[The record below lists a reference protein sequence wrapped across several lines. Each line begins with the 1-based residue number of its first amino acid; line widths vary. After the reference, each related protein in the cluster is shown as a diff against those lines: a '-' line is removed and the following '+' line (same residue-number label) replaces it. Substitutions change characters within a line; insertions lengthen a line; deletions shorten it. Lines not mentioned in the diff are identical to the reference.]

1 MAKISLIIFL
11 GICAVLVC
19 GCLDT
24 AAEQKSV
31 MIDGYTFT
39 ASLNDKWVN
48 SSGDVSKYKPAN
60 LEDIQFGIPD
70 GAYDWSGAEN
80 YNAFLYRSGEPSGSM
95 TKYGWANIFVLKPD
109 DDLSDSS
116 SIDISKHAA
125 YMIINPKDH
134 RNAVI
139 GGDLTEKE
147 IEYNGRQAYY
157 IEVEGELITLEN
169 YHTFINDN
177 SLGAVAFFLDDN
189 TVVLIDAF
197 TTNDFGMSAW
207 DVIDSITVS

>member
-48 SSGDVSKYKPAN
+48 SSGDVSKYKPDD
-60 LEDIQFGIPD
+60 LEDQFGIPD
-70 GAYDWSGAEN
+70 GAYDWTGFADYS
-80 YNAFLYRSGEPSGSM
+80 AFDYRSGEPSGSI
-95 TKYGWANIFVLKPD
+95 TKAGWAHIFVLKPD
-109 DDLSDSS
+109 EDLADSS
-116 SIDISKHAA
+116 SIDILKHAA

-157 IEVEGELITLEN
+157 IEVEGELITPED
-169 YHTFINDN
+169 YDHFINDN
-177 SLGAVAFFLDDN
+177 SLGAIAFFLDDD
-189 TVVLIDAF
+189 TVALIDVE

-207 DVIDSITVS
+207 DVINSITVN

>member
-39 ASLNDKWVN
+39 AALDDKWDN
-48 SSGDVSKYKPAN
+48 SSREVSKYKPAD
-60 LEDIQFGIPD
+60 LEDQFGIPD
-70 GAYDWSGAEN
+70 GAYDWTGFADYS
-80 YNAFLYRSGEPSGSM
+80 AFDYRSGEPSGSI
-95 TKYGWANIFVLKPD
+95 TKAGWAHIFVLKPD
-109 DDLSDSS
+109 EDLADSS
-116 SIDISKHAA
+116 SIDILKHAA

-157 IEVEGELITLEN
+157 IEVEGELITPED
-169 YHTFINDN
+169 YDHFINDN
-177 SLGAVAFFLDDN
+177 SLGAIAFFLDDN
-189 TVVLIDAF
+189 TVALIGVE

>member
-48 SSGDVSKYKPAN
+48 SSGDVSKYKPDD
-60 LEDIQFGIPD
+60 LEDQFGIPD
-70 GAYDWSGAEN
+70 GAYDWTGLADYGA
-80 YNAFLYRSGEPSGSM
+80 FDYRSGEPSGSM

-116 SIDISKHAA
+116 SIDILKHAA

-157 IEVEGELITLEN
+157 IEVEGELITPEN

-177 SLGAVAFFLDDN
+177 SLGAIAFFLDDN
-189 TVVLIDAF
+189 TVALIGVE

-207 DVIDSITVS
+207 DVINSITVN

>member
-39 ASLNDKWVN
+39 AALDDKWDN
-48 SSGDVSKYKPAN
+48 SSREVSKYKPAD
-60 LEDIQFGIPD
+60 LEDQFGIPD
-70 GAYDWSGAEN
+70 GAYDWTGFADYS
-80 YNAFLYRSGEPSGSM
+80 AFDYRSGEPSGSI
-95 TKYGWANIFVLKPD
+95 TKAGWAHIFVLKPD
-109 DDLSDSS
+109 DDLSYSS
-116 SIDISKHAA
+116 SIEMLRHAA

-157 IEVEGELITLEN
+157 IEVEGELITPED
-169 YHTFINDN
+169 YDHFINDN
-177 SLGAVAFFLDDN
+177 SLGAIAFFLDDN
-189 TVVLIDAF
+189 TVALIGVE

-207 DVIDSITVS
+207 DVINSITVN

>member
-11 GICAVLVC
+11 GICAVLTC

-48 SSGDVSKYKPAN
+48 SSGDVSKYKPAD
-60 LEDIQFGIPD
+60 LEDQFGIPD
-70 GAYDWSGAEN
+70 GAYDWTGFADYS
-80 YNAFLYRSGEPSGSM
+80 AFDYRSGEPSGSI
-95 TKYGWANIFVLKPD
+95 TKAGWAHIFVLKPD
-109 DDLSDSS
+109 EDLADSS
-116 SIDISKHAA
+116 SIDILKHAA
-125 YMIINPKDH
+125 YMIINPKNH

-157 IEVEGELITLEN
+157 IEVQGELITSED
-169 YHTFINDN
+169 YPAFINDN
-177 SLGAVAFFLDDN
+177 SLGAIAFFLDDN
-189 TVVLIDAF
+189 TVALIGVE

>member
-1 MAKISLIIFL
+1 MGNLWFEL
-11 GICAVLVC
+11 TG
-19 GCLDT
+19 
-24 AAEQKSV
+24 EYYKSV
-31 MIDGYTFT
+31 
-39 ASLNDKWVN
+39 K
-48 SSGDVSKYKPAN
+48 K
-60 LEDIQFGIPD
+60 LE
-70 GAYDWSGAEN
+70 S
-80 YNAFLYRSGEPSGSM
+80 
-95 TKYGWANIFVLKPD
+95 TVKPD

-189 TVVLIDAF
+189 TVALIDAF

>member
-39 ASLNDKWVN
+39 ASLNDKWDT
-48 SSGDVSKYKPAN
+48 SYGEVSKYNPAD
-60 LEDIQFGIPD
+60 LEDQFGIPD
-70 GAYDWSGAEN
+70 GAYDWTGFADYS
-80 YNAFLYRSGEPSGSM
+80 AFDYRSGEPSGSI
-95 TKYGWANIFVLKPD
+95 TKAGWAHIFVLKPD
-109 DDLSDSS
+109 EDLADSS
-116 SIDISKHAA
+116 SIDILKHAA

-157 IEVEGELITLEN
+157 IEVEGELITPEN

-189 TVVLIDAF
+189 TVALIGVE

>member
-48 SSGDVSKYKPAN
+48 SSGDVSKYKPAD
-60 LEDIQFGIPD
+60 LEDQFGIPD
-70 GAYDWSGAEN
+70 GAYDWTGFADYS
-80 YNAFLYRSGEPSGSM
+80 AFDYRSGEPSGSI
-95 TKYGWANIFVLKPD
+95 TKAGWAHIFVLKPD
-109 DDLSDSS
+109 EDLADSS
-116 SIDISKHAA
+116 SIDILKHAA

-157 IEVEGELITLEN
+157 IEVQGELITSED
-169 YHTFINDN
+169 YPAFINDN
-177 SLGAVAFFLDDN
+177 SLGAIAFFLDDGK
-189 TVVLIDAF
+189 VCVIDAF
-197 TTNDFGMSAW
+197 TTNNFGMSAW
-207 DVIDSITVS
+207 DIIDSITVTP

>member
-11 GICAVLVC
+11 GICAVLTC

-48 SSGDVSKYKPAN
+48 SSGDVSKYKPDD
-60 LEDIQFGIPD
+60 LEDQFGIPD
-70 GAYDWSGAEN
+70 GAYDWTGFADYS
-80 YNAFLYRSGEPSGSM
+80 AFDYRSGEPSGSI
-95 TKYGWANIFVLKPD
+95 TKAGWAHIFVLKPD
-109 DDLSDSS
+109 EDLADSS
-116 SIDISKHAA
+116 SIDILKHAA

-157 IEVEGELITLEN
+157 IEVEGELITPEN

-189 TVVLIDAF
+189 TVALIGVE

>member
-39 ASLNDKWVN
+39 AALDDKWDN
-48 SSGDVSKYKPAN
+48 SSREVSKYKPAD
-60 LEDIQFGIPD
+60 LEDQFGIPD
-70 GAYDWSGAEN
+70 GAYDWTGFADYS
-80 YNAFLYRSGEPSGSM
+80 AFDYRSGEPSGSI
-95 TKYGWANIFVLKPD
+95 TKAGWAHIFVLKPD
-109 DDLSDSS
+109 EDLADSS
-116 SIDISKHAA
+116 SIDILKHAA

-157 IEVEGELITLEN
+157 IEVEGELITPED
-169 YHTFINDN
+169 YDHFINDN
-177 SLGAVAFFLDDN
+177 SLGAIAFFLDDN
-189 TVVLIDAF
+189 TVALIGVE

-207 DVIDSITVS
+207 DVINSITVN

>member
-48 SSGDVSKYKPAN
+48 SSGDVSKYKPAD
-60 LEDIQFGIPD
+60 LEDQFGIPD
-70 GAYDWSGAEN
+70 GAYDWTGLADYGA
-80 YNAFLYRSGEPSGSM
+80 FDYRSGEPSGSM

-116 SIDISKHAA
+116 SIDILKHAT
-125 YMIINPKDH
+125 YLLINPKDH

-189 TVVLIDAF
+189 TVALIGVE

-207 DVIDSITVS
+207 DVINSITVN

>member
-39 ASLNDKWVN
+39 AALDDKWDN
-48 SSGDVSKYKPAN
+48 SSREVSKYKPAD
-60 LEDIQFGIPD
+60 LEDQFGIPD
-70 GAYDWSGAEN
+70 GAYDWTGFADYS
-80 YNAFLYRSGEPSGSM
+80 AFDYRSGEPSGSI
-95 TKYGWANIFVLKPD
+95 TKAGWAHIFVLKPD
-109 DDLSDSS
+109 DDLSYSS
-116 SIDISKHAA
+116 SIEMLRHAA

-157 IEVEGELITLEN
+157 IEVEGELITPEN

-177 SLGAVAFFLDDN
+177 SQGAIAFFLDDGK
-189 TVVLIDAF
+189 VCVIDAF
-197 TTNDFGMSAW
+197 TTNNYGMSAW
-207 DVIDSITVS
+207 DIIDSITVTS

>member
-48 SSGDVSKYKPAN
+48 SSGDVSKYKPAD
-60 LEDIQFGIPD
+60 LEDQFGIPD
-70 GAYDWSGAEN
+70 GAYDWTGLADYGA
-80 YNAFLYRSGEPSGSM
+80 FDYRSGEPSGSM

-116 SIDISKHAA
+116 SIDILKHAT
-125 YMIINPKDH
+125 YLLINPKDH

-147 IEYNGRQAYY
+147 IEYNGRQAYF
-157 IEVEGELITLEN
+157 IEVEGELITPEN

-177 SLGAVAFFLDDN
+177 SLGAIAFFLDDD
-189 TVVLIDAF
+189 TVALIDVE

-207 DVIDSITVS
+207 DVINSITVN

>member
-48 SSGDVSKYKPAN
+48 SSGDVSKYKPAD
-60 LEDIQFGIPD
+60 LEDQFGIPD
-70 GAYDWSGAEN
+70 GAYDWTGFADYS
-80 YNAFLYRSGEPSGSM
+80 AFDYRSGEPSGSI
-95 TKYGWANIFVLKPD
+95 TKAGWAHIFVLKPD
-109 DDLSDSS
+109 EDLADSS
-116 SIDISKHAA
+116 SIDILKHAA
-125 YMIINPKDH
+125 YMIISPKDH

-157 IEVEGELITLEN
+157 IEVEGELITPEN

-189 TVVLIDAF
+189 TVALIGVE

>member
-39 ASLNDKWVN
+39 AALDDKWDN
-48 SSGDVSKYKPAN
+48 SSREVSKYKPAD
-60 LEDIQFGIPD
+60 LEDQFGIPD
-70 GAYDWSGAEN
+70 GAYDWTGLADYGA
-80 YNAFLYRSGEPSGSM
+80 FDYRSGEPSGSM

-116 SIDISKHAA
+116 SIDILKHAA
-125 YMIINPKDH
+125 YMLINPKDH

-157 IEVEGELITLEN
+157 IEVEGELITPEN

-177 SLGAVAFFLDDN
+177 SQGAIAFFLDGGK
-189 TVVLIDAF
+189 VCVIDAF
-197 TTNDFGMSAW
+197 TTDNFGMSAW
-207 DVIDSITVS
+207 DIIDSITVTP

>member
-11 GICAVLVC
+11 GICAVLTC

-39 ASLNDKWVN
+39 AALDDKWDN
-48 SSGDVSKYKPAN
+48 SSREVSKYKPAD
-60 LEDIQFGIPD
+60 LEDQFGIPD
-70 GAYDWSGAEN
+70 GAYDWTGFADYS
-80 YNAFLYRSGEPSGSM
+80 AFDYRSGEPSGSI
-95 TKYGWANIFVLKPD
+95 TKAGWAHIFVLKPD
-109 DDLSDSS
+109 EDLADSS
-116 SIDISKHAA
+116 SIDILKHAA

-157 IEVEGELITLEN
+157 IEVEGELITPEN

-177 SLGAVAFFLDDN
+177 SQGAIAFFLDDN
-189 TVVLIDAF
+189 TVALIGVE

-207 DVIDSITVS
+207 DVINSITVN

>member
-48 SSGDVSKYKPAN
+48 SSGDVSKYKPAD
-60 LEDIQFGIPD
+60 LEDQFGIPD
-70 GAYDWSGAEN
+70 GAYDWTGFEDYGAFN
-80 YNAFLYRSGEPSGSM
+80 YRSGEPSGSI
-95 TKYGWANIFVLKPD
+95 TKAGWAHIFVLKPD
-109 DDLSDSS
+109 EDLADSS
-116 SIDISKHAA
+116 SIDILKHAA

-157 IEVEGELITLEN
+157 IEVEGELITPEN

-189 TVVLIDAF
+189 TVALIGVE

-207 DVIDSITVS
+207 DVINSITVN

>member
-39 ASLNDKWVN
+39 AALDDKWDN
-48 SSGDVSKYKPAN
+48 SSRDVSKYKPAD
-60 LEDIQFGIPD
+60 LEDQFGIPD
-70 GAYDWSGAEN
+70 GAYDWTGFADYS
-80 YNAFLYRSGEPSGSM
+80 AFDYRSGEPSGSI
-95 TKYGWANIFVLKPD
+95 TKAGWAHIFVLKPD
-109 DDLSDSS
+109 EDLADSS
-116 SIDISKHAA
+116 SIDILKHAA

-157 IEVEGELITLEN
+157 IEVEGELITPEN

-189 TVVLIDAF
+189 TVALIGVE

-207 DVIDSITVS
+207 DVINSITVN

>member
-48 SSGDVSKYKPAN
+48 SSGDVSKYKPAD
-60 LEDIQFGIPD
+60 LEDQFGIPD
-70 GAYDWSGAEN
+70 GAYNWTGFADYS
-80 YNAFLYRSGEPSGSM
+80 AFDYRSGEPSGSI
-95 TKYGWANIFVLKPD
+95 TKAGWAHIFVLKPD
-109 DDLSDSS
+109 EDLADSS
-116 SIDISKHAA
+116 SIDILKHAA

-157 IEVEGELITLEN
+157 IEVEGELITPED
-169 YHTFINDN
+169 YDHFINDN
-177 SLGAVAFFLDDN
+177 SLGAIAFFLDDN
-189 TVVLIDAF
+189 TVALIGVE

-207 DVIDSITVS
+207 DVINSITVN

>member
-48 SSGDVSKYKPAN
+48 SSGDVSKYKPDD
-60 LEDIQFGIPD
+60 LEDQFGIPD
-70 GAYDWSGAEN
+70 GAYDWTGFADYS
-80 YNAFLYRSGEPSGSM
+80 AFDYRSGEPSGSI
-95 TKYGWANIFVLKPD
+95 TKAGWAHIFVLKPD
-109 DDLSDSS
+109 EDLADSS
-116 SIDISKHAA
+116 SIDILKHAA

-139 GGDLTEKE
+139 GGDLKEKE
-147 IEYNGRQAYY
+147 IEYNGRQAYF
-157 IEVEGELITLEN
+157 IEVEGELITPEN

-177 SLGAVAFFLDDN
+177 SLGAIAFFLDDD
-189 TVVLIDAF
+189 TVALIDVE

-207 DVIDSITVS
+207 DVINSITVN

>member
-48 SSGDVSKYKPAN
+48 SSGDVSKYKPAD
-60 LEDIQFGIPD
+60 LEDQFGIPD
-70 GAYDWSGAEN
+70 GAYDWTGLADYGA
-80 YNAFLYRSGEPSGSM
+80 FDYRSGEPSGSM

-116 SIDISKHAA
+116 SIDILKHAT
-125 YMIINPKDH
+125 YLLINPKDH

-157 IEVEGELITLEN
+157 IEVEGELITPEN

-189 TVVLIDAF
+189 TVALIGVE

-207 DVIDSITVS
+207 DVINSITVN

>member
-19 GCLDT
+19 RCLDT
-24 AAEQKSV
+24 GPEHERV
-31 MIDGYTFT
+31 MIGGYTFT

-48 SSGDVSKYKPAN
+48 SSGDVSKYKPAD
-60 LEDIQFGIPD
+60 LEDQFGIPD
-70 GAYDWSGAEN
+70 GAYDWTGFADYS
-80 YNAFLYRSGEPSGSM
+80 AFDYRSGEPSGSI
-95 TKYGWANIFVLKPD
+95 TKAGWAHIFVLKPD
-109 DDLSDSS
+109 EDLADSS
-116 SIDISKHAA
+116 SIDILKHAA

-157 IEVEGELITLEN
+157 IEVEGELITPEN

-189 TVVLIDAF
+189 TVALIGVE

-207 DVIDSITVS
+207 DVINSITVN

>member
-11 GICAVLVC
+11 GICAVLTC

-39 ASLNDKWVN
+39 ASLNDKWDT
-48 SSGDVSKYKPAN
+48 SYGDVSKYKPAD
-60 LEDIQFGIPD
+60 LEDQFGIPD
-70 GAYDWSGAEN
+70 GAYDWTGFADYS
-80 YNAFLYRSGEPSGSM
+80 AFDYRSGEPSGSI
-95 TKYGWANIFVLKPD
+95 TKAGWAHIFVLKPD
-109 DDLSDSS
+109 EDLADSS
-116 SIDISKHAA
+116 SIDILKHAA

-157 IEVEGELITLEN
+157 IEVEGELITPEN

-189 TVVLIDAF
+189 TVALIDAF

>member
-1 MAKISLIIFL
+1 M
-11 GICAVLVC
+11 VC

-48 SSGDVSKYKPAN
+48 SSGDVSKYKPDD
-60 LEDIQFGIPD
+60 LEDQFGIPD
-70 GAYDWSGAEN
+70 GAYDWTGFADYS
-80 YNAFLYRSGEPSGSM
+80 AFDYRSGEPSGSI
-95 TKYGWANIFVLKPD
+95 TKAGWAHIFVLKPD
-109 DDLSDSS
+109 EDLADSS
-116 SIDISKHAA
+116 SIDILKHAA

-157 IEVEGELITLEN
+157 IEVEGELITPEN

-189 TVVLIDAF
+189 TVALIDAF

>member
-48 SSGDVSKYKPAN
+48 SSGDVSKYKPDD
-60 LEDIQFGIPD
+60 LEDQFGIPD
-70 GAYDWSGAEN
+70 GAYDWTGFADYS
-80 YNAFLYRSGEPSGSM
+80 AFDYRSGEPSGSI
-95 TKYGWANIFVLKPD
+95 TKAGWAHIFVLKPD
-109 DDLSDSS
+109 EDLADSS
-116 SIDISKHAA
+116 SIDILKHAA

-157 IEVEGELITLEN
+157 IEVEGELITPEN

-189 TVVLIDAF
+189 TVALIGVE

-207 DVIDSITVS
+207 DVINSITVN

>member
-1 MAKISLIIFL
+1 
-11 GICAVLVC
+11 
-19 GCLDT
+19 
-24 AAEQKSV
+24 
-31 MIDGYTFT
+31 
-39 ASLNDKWVN
+39 
-48 SSGDVSKYKPAN
+48 
-60 LEDIQFGIPD
+60 
-70 GAYDWSGAEN
+70 
-80 YNAFLYRSGEPSGSM
+80 
-95 TKYGWANIFVLKPD
+95 VLKPD

-116 SIDISKHAA
+116 SIDILKHAT
-125 YMIINPKDH
+125 YLLINPKDH

-157 IEVEGELITLEN
+157 IEVEGELITPEN

-189 TVVLIDAF
+189 TVALIGVE

>member
-39 ASLNDKWVN
+39 AALDDKWDN
-48 SSGDVSKYKPAN
+48 SSREVSKYKPAD
-60 LEDIQFGIPD
+60 LEDQFGIPD
-70 GAYDWSGAEN
+70 GAYDWTGFADYS
-80 YNAFLYRSGEPSGSM
+80 AFDYRSGEPSGSI
-95 TKYGWANIFVLKPD
+95 TKAGWAHIFVLKPD
-109 DDLSDSS
+109 EDLADSS
-116 SIDISKHAA
+116 SIDILKHAA

-157 IEVEGELITLEN
+157 IEVEGELITPEN

-189 TVVLIDAF
+189 TVALIGVE

>member
-39 ASLNDKWVN
+39 AALDDKWDN
-48 SSGDVSKYKPAN
+48 SSREVSKYKPAD
-60 LEDIQFGIPD
+60 LEDQFGIPD
-70 GAYDWSGAEN
+70 GAYDWTGLADYGA
-80 YNAFLYRSGEPSGSM
+80 FDYRSGEPSGSM

-116 SIDISKHAA
+116 SIDILKHAT
-125 YMIINPKDH
+125 YLLINPKDH

-157 IEVEGELITLEN
+157 IEVEGELITPEN

-177 SLGAVAFFLDDN
+177 SLGAIAFFLDDN
-189 TVVLIDAF
+189 TVALIGVE

>member
-39 ASLNDKWVN
+39 AALDDKWDN
-48 SSGDVSKYKPAN
+48 SSREVSKYKPAD
-60 LEDIQFGIPD
+60 LEDQFGIPD
-70 GAYDWSGAEN
+70 GAYDWTGLADYGA
-80 YNAFLYRSGEPSGSM
+80 FDYRSGEPSGSM

-116 SIDISKHAA
+116 SIDILKHAT
-125 YMIINPKDH
+125 YLLINPKDH

-157 IEVEGELITLEN
+157 IEVEGELITPEN

-189 TVVLIDAF
+189 TVALIGVE

>member
-39 ASLNDKWVN
+39 AALDDKWDN
-48 SSGDVSKYKPAN
+48 SSREVSKYKPAD
-60 LEDIQFGIPD
+60 LEDQFGIPD
-70 GAYDWSGAEN
+70 GAYDWTGFADYS
-80 YNAFLYRSGEPSGSM
+80 AFDYRSGEPSGSI
-95 TKYGWANIFVLKPD
+95 TKAGWAHIFVLKPD
-109 DDLSDSS
+109 EDLADSS
-116 SIDISKHAA
+116 SIDILKHAA

-157 IEVEGELITLEN
+157 IEVDGELITPEN

-177 SLGAVAFFLDDN
+177 SLGAIAFFLDDN
-189 TVVLIDAF
+189 TVALIGVE

>member
-48 SSGDVSKYKPAN
+48 SSGDVSKYKPAD
-60 LEDIQFGIPD
+60 LEDQFGIPD
-70 GAYDWSGAEN
+70 GAYDWTGFADYS
-80 YNAFLYRSGEPSGSM
+80 AFDYRSGEPSGSI
-95 TKYGWANIFVLKPD
+95 TKAGWAHIFVLKPD
-109 DDLSDSS
+109 EDLADSS
-116 SIDISKHAA
+116 SIDILKHAA

-157 IEVEGELITLEN
+157 IEVEGELITPEN

-189 TVVLIDAF
+189 TVALIDAF

>member
-48 SSGDVSKYKPAN
+48 SSGDVSKYKPAD
-60 LEDIQFGIPD
+60 LEDQFGIPD
-70 GAYDWSGAEN
+70 GAYDWTGFADYS
-80 YNAFLYRSGEPSGSM
+80 AFDYRSGEPSGSI
-95 TKYGWANIFVLKPD
+95 TKAGWAHIFVLKPD
-109 DDLSDSS
+109 EDLADSS
-116 SIDISKHAA
+116 SIDILKHAA

-189 TVVLIDAF
+189 TVALIGVE

>member
-39 ASLNDKWVN
+39 AALDDKWDN
-48 SSGDVSKYKPAN
+48 SSREVSKYKPAD
-60 LEDIQFGIPD
+60 LEDQFGIPD

-80 YNAFLYRSGEPSGSM
+80 YNAFRYRSGEPSGSI
-95 TKYGWANIFVLKPD
+95 TKYGWAHIFVLKPD
-109 DDLSDSS
+109 DDLSYSS
-116 SIDISKHAA
+116 SIEMLRHAA

-157 IEVEGELITLEN
+157 IEVEGELITPEN

-177 SLGAVAFFLDDN
+177 SLGAIAFFLDDN
-189 TVVLIDAF
+189 TVALIGVE

>member
-48 SSGDVSKYKPAN
+48 SSGDVSKYKPAD
-60 LEDIQFGIPD
+60 LEDQFGIPD
-70 GAYDWSGAEN
+70 GAYDWTGLADYGA
-80 YNAFLYRSGEPSGSM
+80 FDYRSGEPSGSM

-116 SIDISKHAA
+116 SIDILKHAT
-125 YMIINPKDH
+125 YLLINPKDH

-157 IEVEGELITLEN
+157 IEVEGELITPEN

-177 SLGAVAFFLDDN
+177 SLGAIAFFLDDN
-189 TVVLIDAF
+189 TVALIGVE

-207 DVIDSITVS
+207 DVINSITVN

>member
-39 ASLNDKWVN
+39 AALDDKWDN
-48 SSGDVSKYKPAN
+48 SSREVSKYKPAD
-60 LEDIQFGIPD
+60 LEDQFGIPD
-70 GAYDWSGAEN
+70 GAYDWTGFADYS
-80 YNAFLYRSGEPSGSM
+80 AFDYRSGEPSGSI
-95 TKYGWANIFVLKPD
+95 TKAGWAHIFVLKPD
-109 DDLSDSS
+109 EDLADSS
-116 SIDISKHAA
+116 SIDILKHAA

-157 IEVEGELITLEN
+157 IEVEGELITPEN

-177 SLGAVAFFLDDN
+177 SLGAIAFFLDDN
-189 TVVLIDAF
+189 TVALIGVE

>member
-39 ASLNDKWVN
+39 AALDDKWDN
-48 SSGDVSKYKPAN
+48 SSREVSKYKPAD
-60 LEDIQFGIPD
+60 LEDQFGIPD
-70 GAYDWSGAEN
+70 GAYDWTGFADYS
-80 YNAFLYRSGEPSGSM
+80 AFDYRSGEPSGSI
-95 TKYGWANIFVLKPD
+95 TKAGWAHIFVLKPD
-109 DDLSDSS
+109 EDLADSS
-116 SIDISKHAA
+116 SIDILKHAA

-157 IEVEGELITLEN
+157 IEVEGELITPEN

-177 SLGAVAFFLDDN
+177 SLGAIAFFLDDD
-189 TVVLIDAF
+189 TVALIDVE

-207 DVIDSITVS
+207 DVINSITVN

>member
-39 ASLNDKWVN
+39 AALDDKWDN
-48 SSGDVSKYKPAN
+48 SSREVSKYKPAD
-60 LEDIQFGIPD
+60 LEDQFGIPD
-70 GAYDWSGAEN
+70 GAYDWTGFEDYGAFN
-80 YNAFLYRSGEPSGSM
+80 YRSGEPSGSI
-95 TKYGWANIFVLKPD
+95 TKAGWAHIFVLKPD
-109 DDLSDSS
+109 EDLADSS
-116 SIDISKHAA
+116 SIDILKHAA

-157 IEVEGELITLEN
+157 IEVEGELITPED
-169 YHTFINDN
+169 YDHFINDN
-177 SLGAVAFFLDDN
+177 SLGAIAFFLDDN
-189 TVVLIDAF
+189 TVALIGVE

>member
-39 ASLNDKWVN
+39 AALDDKWDN
-48 SSGDVSKYKPAN
+48 SSREVSKYKPAD
-60 LEDIQFGIPD
+60 LEDQFGIPD
-70 GAYDWSGAEN
+70 GAYDWTGFADYS
-80 YNAFLYRSGEPSGSM
+80 AFDYRSGEPSGSI
-95 TKYGWANIFVLKPD
+95 TKAGWAHIFVLKPD
-109 DDLSDSS
+109 EDLADSS
-116 SIDISKHAA
+116 SIDILKHAA

-189 TVVLIDAF
+189 TVALIDAF